1 MSSSPSSSSSK
12 IGKYSVHSLNS
23 EIEYPHKQPKT
34 ETEYLEFFESLFH
47 TDLNQVDQQELK
59 AFCLVIET
67 PPQAI
72 KPQFKSD
79 PRLFN
84 FIHCIISRADVTFQ
98 ELLLAYNPPDSPS
111 FISLIPILLWVFVS
125 QKSKRFVEPFL
136 VQYYEQTRVKSNEFC
151 AQVLNGFEIPRL
163 AHKPIS
169 NEEKNSVLLCYL
181 VDYLQNFSL
190 VSKQSISTFLAFSQN
205 LVNGIENPEPNIDNI
220 SETLSP
226 LALTLQYSLTENL
239 TTVIL
244 LIITQIHSHKKQKKK
259 ALTFILNYCQKE
271 VIPQGI
277 ILSKYLLTS

>member
-1 MSSSPSSSSSK
+1 MSSSPSSSLSK
-12 IGKYSVHSLNS
+12 KEGNSVNSLNS
-23 EIEYPHKQPKT
+23 DIEYPHKQPKT

-67 PPQAI
+67 PPEAI

-98 ELLLAYNPPDSPS
+98 ELLLAYYPPDSS
-111 FISLIPILLWVFVS
+111 FFISLIPILLWVFVS

-136 VQYYEQTRVKSNEFC
+136 VQYYEQTRVKSSDFC
-151 AQVLNGFEIPRL
+151 AQVFNGLEIPRL
-163 AHKPIS
+163 VHKPIS

-181 VDYLQNFSL
+181 VNYLQNFSI
-190 VSKQSISTFLAFSQN
+190 VSKQSILTFLALCQN

-226 LALTLQYSLTENL
+226 LPLTLQYSLTPNL
-239 TTVIL
+239 VTVIL
-244 LIITQIHSHKKQKKK
+244 LVITQIHKLKIQKKK
-259 ALTFILNYCQKE
+259 VLHFILNYCQKE
-271 VIPQGI
+271 IIPQGI